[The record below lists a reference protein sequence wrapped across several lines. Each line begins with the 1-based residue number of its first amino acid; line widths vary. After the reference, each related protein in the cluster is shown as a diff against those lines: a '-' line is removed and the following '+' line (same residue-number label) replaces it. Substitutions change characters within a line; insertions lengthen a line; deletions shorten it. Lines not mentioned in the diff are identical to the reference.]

1 MKFAPAKPVA
11 IGAILALGALIF
23 MGTQS
28 ARADDSQ
35 PHPTESAHFSP
46 QPSEQQ
52 FDDDYDVQSQLE
64 KKYGGKRDIAT
75 PPLLVKQ
82 SSIAGAAANSTK
94 TYVAQPLDVA
104 KGQLNPDANQD
115 KSQAQKPKVFNI
127 DKNQPVIKTITSASF
142 TNPADE
148 FARWA
153 YLAMG
158 LTAAAAL
165 AFFGLAFARRR

>member
-1 MKFAPAKPVA
+1 MKFVPAKPVA
-11 IGAILALGALIF
+11 IGSILALGALIF

-28 ARADDSQ
+28 AWADDGQ
-35 PHPTESAHFSP
+35 PHPTESPYFSQ
-46 QPSEQQ
+46 QPADQQ
-52 FDDDYDVQSQLE
+52 SDDDYDVQNQLE

-82 SSIAGAAANSTK
+82 ASVAGAGSNSPK